1 MPDLKGSHVAALMH
15 SQFCNFSTKLQAI
28 KNLEED
34 AAQCNDIKILQNL
47 KKAMSCSLWDELKE
61 KNHLFTTAEKLEL
74 LRTLVFYGTSSSLSV
89 RKDLVLGNIP
99 VVP

>member
-15 SQFCNFSTKLQAI
+15 SQFCNFLTKLQAI
-28 KNLEED
+28 KIEED

-61 KNHLFTTAEKLEL
+61 KNHLFTTAEKL
-74 LRTLVFYGTSSSLSV
+74 RTLVFLKALRY
-89 RKDLVLGNIP
+89 K
-99 VVP
+99 